1 MRLILI
7 ATVAVSLAGAGLA
20 IAGPNRARDTQLVG
34 NVGPGYAISLKD
46 AGGATVTHLAA
57 GSYTIVV
64 HDQSDI
70 HNFHLFGPGGVN
82 AATDVD
88 FVGDKTFTVQLTDGN
103 YTIVCDAHPAS
114 MKGTFTVGNAP
125 APTTTT
131 TSTPPAPRKLALA
144 VGPGRRII
152 APARL
157 TAGRYAVTVKDAT
170 ATDNVHLKGTGAD
183 RKTGVAFK
191 GTARWTVTLKRGKV
205 RVYSDAHPT
214 LTRTITV
221 S

>member
-20 IAGPNRARDTQLVG
+20 TAGPNGARDTQLVG
-34 NVGPGYAISLKD
+34 SVGPGYTISLKD
-46 AGGATVTHLAA
+46 AGGAAVTHLPA

-70 HNFHLFGPGGVN
+70 HNFDLFGPGGVN
-82 AATDVD
+82 AATDVG
-88 FVGDKTFTVQLTDGN
+88 FVGDKTFTVQLTDGT
-103 YTIVCDAHPAS
+103 YMIVCDAHPAS
-114 MKGTFTVGNAP
+114 MKRTFTVGNAP

-131 TSTPPAPRKLALA
+131 APTPPALRKLALA
-144 VGPGRRII
+144 VGPGRRIT

-157 TAGRYAVTVKDAT
+157 TAGRYAVTVNDAT
-170 ATDNVHLKGTGAD
+170 ATDNVHLKGTGVD

-205 RVYSDAHPT
+205 RVYSDAHPM
-214 LTRTITV
+214 LTRTIIV